1 MVNYSNEAIRDSVV
15 KHLIKNNL
23 SITCME
29 SCTSGLVSS
38 MLTDTEGASAIF
50 PGSVVTYSNSS
61 KILSKVDPGVIEKYG
76 VYSKETACAMAE
88 SAQKIYQTDIAIGVT
103 GSTGNVDPNNKD
115 SIAGEVHYAII
126 HKDKL
131 EVFSFKADVSS
142 LTRKEIKQLYAEE
155 IFKTLAKL
163 LKIL

>member
-50 PGSVVTYSNSS
+50 PGSMVTYSNSS

-126 HKDKL
+126 HKDEL